1 MSECVHVQA
10 LVPTQTQKGKK
21 SDPRKPLLV
30 QGWVWM
36 PSWYL
41 SLVYWRHPSQAATS
55 QHSTTAPDA
64 RRAKS
69 ILPALPANP
78 TGEREHLCEE
88 RESLTGKSVEE
99 QWGSE

>member
-1 MSECVHVQA
+1 MPECVHVQA
-10 LVPTQTQKGKK
+10 LVPTQTHKEKK

-30 QGWVWM
+30 QVWM

-55 QHSTTAPDA
+55 QRATTAPDA
-64 RRAKS
+64 RRANS
-69 ILPALPANP
+69 VLPALPANP

-88 RESLTGKSVEE
+88 RERLTGTSAEE
-99 QWGSE
+99 LWVSK